1 MGKVLVLI
9 EIPDWK
15 FLTDGVPDVIHSR
28 HMSYIFWLEL
38 TGFLLLLMA
47 SGFFSSAETAL
58 FSLDPHEVNRIGE
71 TDEAKAEVIRELL
84 AQPTRLL
91 STILIGNTL
100 VNVNLWLIGALL
112 MDGLGFG
119 HPMGQVLV
127 LTVLTLLIGEF
138 GPKRLAILFY
148 ERLSIWYARPFLML
162 VHWLR
167 LPRAVLESFTGT
179 FSHFFMPSGHILS
192 RAEYDTLM
200 EASEE
205 TGELDDHEHVMV
217 QSILSLERLTAADV
231 MTPRVDIEGIDLA
244 DPDVDVAAEAK
255 KARTRHL
262 VLYREQ
268 LDEIVGLLD
277 VRSFLFDPKRDLA
290 KATLKPVFVPEFVTL
305 DKLLSRLVSARQ
317 RSAIVVDEYG
327 GTAGMISRGD
337 ILEEL
342 TGEMDV
348 EDRDRLICEPLAE
361 NVWLMDAQMSL
372 HDVNRITGLR
382 LESET
387 ADRLSGWFIEKAEHL
402 PKLNEI
408 IRGPGYKAM
417 VRQIRRNR
425 ILLILVERRM
435 DGVGDTQ

>member
-1 MGKVLVLI
+1 
-9 EIPDWK
+9 
-15 FLTDGVPDVIHSR
+15 
-28 HMSYIFWLEL
+28 MSYIFWLEL
-38 TGFLLLLMA
+38 TGFVFLLCA

-71 TDEAKAEVIRELL
+71 TDAGKAEVIRELL

-100 VNVNLWLIGALL
+100 VNVNLWLVGALIL
-112 MDGLGFG
+112 DGAGFT
-119 HPMGQVLV
+119 HQAGQVLL
-127 LTVLTLLIGEF
+127 LTVLTLLFGEF
-138 GPKRLAILFY
+138 GPKRLAIRFY
-148 ERLSIWYARPFLML
+148 ERLSVWYAKPFLML

-192 RAEYDTLM
+192 RAEYETLM

-217 QSILSLERLTAADV
+217 RSILSLERLTAGEV
-231 MTPRVDIEGIDLA
+231 MTPRVDMEGVDLA
-244 DPDVDVAAEAK
+244 DPEVDVAAEAK

-277 VRSFLFDPKRDLA
+277 VRSFLFDPKRDVA
-290 KATLKPVFVPEFVTL
+290 RSTVKPLFVPEFASL
-305 DKLLSRLVSARQ
+305 DKLLPQLVSSHR

-327 GTAGMISRGD
+327 GTAGIISRGD

-348 EDRDRLICEPLAE
+348 EDADRLVCEQLTE
-361 NVWLMDAQMSL
+361 NAWLLDAQLSL

-382 LESET
+382 LVSET
-387 ADRLSGWFIEKAEHL
+387 ADRLSGWFIEQAEHL
-402 PKLNEI
+402 PKLNEMVQ
-408 IRGPGYKAM
+408 GPGYKAM
-417 VRQIRRNR
+417 VRQMRRNR
-425 ILLILVERRM
+425 ILLILVERKP
-435 DGVGDTQ
+435 DGLEDTQ

>member
-1 MGKVLVLI
+1 
-9 EIPDWK
+9 
-15 FLTDGVPDVIHSR
+15 
-28 HMSYIFWLEL
+28 MSLNMAPLFWFEL
-38 TGFLLLLMA
+38 TGFLMLLAA

-71 TDEAKAEVIRELL
+71 THPEKAEVIRELL

-91 STILIGNTL
+91 STILIGNTV
-100 VNVNLWLIGALL
+100 VNVNLWLVGAMVLTRT
-112 MDGLGFG
+112 GLVN
-119 HPMGQVLV
+119 PAAQVLV
-127 LTVLTLLIGEF
+127 LTALTLLFGEF
-138 GPKRLAILFY
+138 GPKRLAILCY
-148 ERLSIWYARPFLML
+148 EQMSVMYSGIFLRL

-167 LPRAVLESFTGT
+167 VPRSVLESFTGT

-192 RAEYDTLM
+192 KAEYDTLM

-217 QSILSLERLTAADV
+217 QSILSLERLKAGDV
-231 MTPRVDIEGIDLA
+231 MTPRVDIEGVDLA
-244 DPDVDVAAEAK
+244 DGDVEFVEEAK

-268 LDEIVGLLD
+268 LDEITGLLD
-277 VRSFLFDPKRDLA
+277 VRAYLLDPQRRLDR
-290 KATLKPVFVPEFVTL
+290 ATLKPMFVPEFVTL
-305 DKLLSRLVSARQ
+305 DKLLPRMVAAKL

-327 GTAGMISRGD
+327 GTAGIISRGD

-348 EDRDRLICEPLAE
+348 EDSDRLICEPLTE
-361 NVWLMDAQMSL
+361 NAWLMDAQMSL
-372 HDVNRITGLR
+372 YDVNRITGLH

-408 IRGPGYKAM
+408 VRGPGFKAM
-417 VRQIRRNR
+417 VRQVRRNR
-425 ILLILVERRM
+425 LLLILVERRP
-435 DGVGDTQ
+435 DGLEDTQ

>member
-1 MGKVLVLI
+1 MGK
-9 EIPDWK
+9 E
-15 FLTDGVPDVIHSR
+15 FLTEGAGDVKWGGA
-28 HMSYIFWLEL
+28 MSYIFWLEL
-38 TGFLLLLMA
+38 TGFVFLLCA

-71 TDEAKAEVIRELL
+71 TDAGKAEVIRELL

-100 VNVNLWLIGALL
+100 VNVNLWLVGALIL
-112 MDGLGFG
+112 DGAGFT
-119 HPMGQVLV
+119 HQAGQVLL
-127 LTVLTLLIGEF
+127 LTVLTLLFGEF
-138 GPKRLAILFY
+138 GPKRLAIRFY
-148 ERLSIWYARPFLML
+148 ERLSVWYAKPFLML

-192 RAEYDTLM
+192 RAEYETLM

-217 QSILSLERLTAADV
+217 RSILSLERLTAGEV
-231 MTPRVDIEGIDLA
+231 MTPRVDMEGVDLA
-244 DPDVDVAAEAK
+244 DPEVDVAAEAK

-277 VRSFLFDPKRDLA
+277 VRSFLFDPKRDVA
-290 KATLKPVFVPEFVTL
+290 RSTVKPLFVPEFASL
-305 DKLLSRLVSARQ
+305 DKLLPQLVSSHR

-327 GTAGMISRGD
+327 GTAGIISRGD

-348 EDRDRLICEPLAE
+348 EDADRLVCEQLTE
-361 NVWLMDAQMSL
+361 NAWLLDAQLSL

-382 LESET
+382 LVSET
-387 ADRLSGWFIEKAEHL
+387 ADRLSGWFIEQAEHL
-402 PKLNEI
+402 PKLNEMVQ
-408 IRGPGYKAM
+408 GPGYKAM
-417 VRQIRRNR
+417 VRQMRRNR
-425 ILLILVERRM
+425 ILLILVERKP
-435 DGVGDTQ
+435 DGLEDTQ